1 MTGAAPARVSVH
13 VLPSETFTKV
23 RFSSTKR
30 NVPTLTLTLDG
41 KDRVE
46 RALEELDSGLLEVKE
61 ALPALDASDDHLAS
75 AYSAFEDLGDVLWY
89 TLFGNDEAAIHG
101 IQKFW
106 KSAMPFARD
115 PRSLPLV
122 VECVA
127 DTPFPVEYLPLLG
140 SFTTAPATNRAD
152 LLDRFRSFVG
162 FSCLVQRRTMAPQSA
177 GTLNLAADTEG
188 RLPVRYLQYDT
199 LPGACSELAWF
210 TRFSQRVRL
219 EGPYPDAQWAVGLPE
234 QIFDPRM
241 LLAGGLRDVPDQ
253 IQHFS
258 CHCYTK
264 ARTPLDSE
272 IELSGPGSSIRLR
285 LRDIGKDLVRLSRRS
300 ALREFDLPLVF
311 LNACGTAR
319 MQADGS
325 FSFPQLFLKNK
336 NRGFIGTE
344 IEMPDDVASA
354 FSAAFYERLLQWG
367 MPLGR
372 AMLESRCYLLYEH
385 GNPLGIAYTSYADP
399 ELRVGSVEEGEI
411 ADVGS

>member
-1 MTGAAPARVSVH
+1 MTGAVPARVSVN
-13 VLPSETFTKV
+13 VLPPENFTRV
-23 RFSSTKR
+23 RFSSNRK
-30 NVPTLTLTLDG
+30 NVPALTLTLDG
-41 KDRVE
+41 KDRME
-46 RALEELDSGLLEVKE
+46 RALEELDYGLLQVKE
-61 ALPALDASDDHLAS
+61 ALPALDASDDDLSS
-75 AYSAFEDLGDVLWY
+75 AYSALEELGDALWY
-89 TLFGNDEAAIHG
+89 TLFGNDETAIHG

-115 PRSLPLV
+115 PRLPPLL

-140 SFTTAPATNRAD
+140 PFPSVPATSRAD
-152 LLDRFRSFVG
+152 LLDRFRSFIG
-162 FSCLVQRRTMAPQSA
+162 FSCLVQRRTLAPQSA
-177 GTLNLAADTEG
+177 GTLTLATDSDG
-188 RLPVRYLQYDT
+188 KIPVRYLQYDT
-199 LPGACSELAWF
+199 LPGACRELAWF
-210 TRFSQRVRL
+210 TQFSQCVRL
-219 EGPYPDAQWAVGLPE
+219 EGPYPDAQWAVSLPE
-234 QIFDPRM
+234 QIFDPRT

-272 IELSGPGSSIRLR
+272 IELSGPGHSLRLR
-285 LRDIGKDLVRLSRRS
+285 LRDIGKDLVRLARQS
-300 ALREFDLPLVF
+300 AMREFDLPLVF
-311 LNACGTAR
+311 LNACGSAR
-319 MQADGS
+319 MQADGA

-372 AMLESRCYLLYEH
+372 ALLEARRHLLYQH
-385 GNPLGIAYTSYADP
+385 GNPLGIAYSSYADA
-399 ELRVGSVEEGEI
+399 ELHT
-411 ADVGS
+411 

>member
-1 MTGAAPARVSVH
+1 MTGAVPALVSVN
-13 VLPSETFTKV
+13 VLPPENFTRV
-23 RFSSTKR
+23 RFSSNLK
-30 NVPTLTLTLDG
+30 NVPALTLTLDG

-46 RALEELDSGLLEVKE
+46 RALEELDSGLLQVKE
-61 ALPALDASDDHLAS
+61 ALPGLSASDDDLAS
-75 AYSAFEDLGDVLWY
+75 AYSALEDLGDALWY
-89 TLFGNDEAAIHG
+89 TLFGNDETTIHG
-101 IQKFW
+101 IQEFW
-106 KSAMPFARD
+106 KSAMPFARN
-115 PRSLPLV
+115 PRFSPPL

-140 SFTTAPATNRAD
+140 PFPAKPAASRAE
-152 LLDRFRSFVG
+152 LLDRFRSFIG
-162 FSCLVQRRTMAPQSA
+162 FSCLVQRKTRTTQSA
-177 GTLNLAADTEG
+177 GTL
-188 RLPVRYLQYDT
+188 RLTTNSDGSIPVRYLHYDT
-199 LPGACSELAWF
+199 LPGACRELAWF
-210 TRFSQRVRL
+210 TQYSQRVRI
-219 EGPYPDAQWAVGLPE
+219 EGPYPDAQWTVSLPE
-234 QIFDPRM
+234 QIFDPRT
-241 LLAGGLRDVPDQ
+241 LLVGGMRDVPDQ

-272 IELSGPGSSIRLR
+272 IELSGPGRSVRLR

-300 ALREFDLPLVF
+300 ALRDFDLPLVF
-311 LNACGTAR
+311 LNACGSAR
-319 MQADGS
+319 MHADGA

-372 AMLESRCYLLYEH
+372 AMLEARRHLLYQH

-399 ELRVGSVEEGEI
+399 ELHADRPREG
-411 ADVGS
+411 DS